1 MKTED
6 YESLGYRQYTT
17 ISEMDK
23 AINSLKGILLGI
35 SLDNEVNDSELSELL
50 SWCDTHEGLIE
61 RNPFKSLMQNILEA
75 VKNKENRV
83 ELIED
88 IYWLSERYATEYKLA
103 FYDLATADL
112 QILQGLCHGILAD
125 GQIKDTEVK
134 KLDEW
139 LEHHD
144 HLNTY
149 YPYDEIYTLIT
160 NVLADGKID
169 DGERKQLMA
178 YFNEF
183 VKLTD
188 EELNQR
194 IATEISEIKING
206 ICTVNPQVNFDG
218 NSFCL
223 TGLFSR
229 GTRKELELEIQNLGG
244 HINGDVTQK
253 TNYLIV
259 GDSGNPCYAFA
270 CYGRKVEKAINM
282 RKQGR
287 NISLIHEFDFWD
299 VIEDSRYN

>member
-1 MKTED
+1 MKSEE
-6 YESLGYRQYTT
+6 YESLKYRQYTSL
-17 ISEMDK
+17 SEMDK

-35 SLDNEVNDSELSELL
+35 VLDNEVNDAEFKELL
-50 SWCDTHEGLIE
+50 SWCEKHNDLIT
-61 RNPFKSLMQNILEA
+61 RNPFKSLMQTILEA
-75 VKNKENRV
+75 ANDIGNRL
-83 ELIED
+83 ELMED
-88 IYWLSERYATEYKLA
+88 VYWLCDRYATDQGLV

-112 QILQGLCHGILAD
+112 QILQGLCHGILSD
-125 GQIKDTEVK
+125 GQITDTEVK

-139 LEHHD
+139 LEHHE

-169 DGERKQLMA
+169 EGERRRLTA

-188 EELNQR
+188 EQLTEQ
-194 IATEISEIKING
+194 IATEISEIKVNG
-206 ICTVNPQVNFDG
+206 ICTVNPHVLFDG
-218 NSFCL
+218 KGFCM

-244 HINGDVTQK
+244 HINSDVTQK
-253 TNYLIV
+253 TDYLVV

-287 NISLIHEFDFWD
+287 NMSLIHEFDFWG
-299 VIEDSRYN
+299 VIEDLKYS